1 MGSLVP
7 YLIVAESLS
16 PKRIPKIMPYVE
28 LSRPQNIPAS
38 MIFSAGGTLSV
49 VDEVYRNDVFSTPTG
64 GGECLT
70 SMVVVAGIAVFSTV
84 INGYFDALRGV
95 DDGSKNPIV
104 RGEISYSEVRGYAGK
119 LALMLAVL
127 VGTELNAPPELK
139 WVYGG
144 GIAVTYVYTEYLKP
158 VFLLKNVSVALL
170 TALAP
175 ISGGISKLGSLAEAL
190 QSEHL
195 VGLATASFFG
205 IFHREVL
212 MDILD
217 MEGDKNAGVET
228 FPVLYGVE
236 KSLLFTAGLLS
247 VVLGSGMMFS
257 KTHWLSDAG
266 TIAMMYNVMGLYK
279 KSKGGADVREDC
291 KKAIESSILTFV
303 LVVLSY
309 CF

>member
-1 MGSLVP
+1 MRGLVP
-7 YLIVAESLS
+7 YLILADCLSL
-16 PKRIPKIMPYVE
+16 KRVPKIMPYVE

-64 GGECLT
+64 GGECFT
-70 SMVVVAGIAVFSTV
+70 SMVVVAGITVFSMV

-127 VGTELNAPPELK
+127 VGTEVNAPELK

-144 GIAVTYVYTEYLKP
+144 GIAVTYIYTEYLKP

-212 MDILD
+212 MDIVD
-217 MEGDKNAGVET
+217 MDGDKNAGVET
-228 FPVLYGVE
+228 FPVLYGAE

-257 KTHWLSDAG
+257 KTQWLSDAG

-279 KSKGGADVREDC
+279 RSKGGADVREEC
-291 KKAIESSILTFV
+291 KKAIESSILSFV

>member
-1 MGSLVP
+1 MSVLVP
-7 YLIVAESLS
+7 YLILAECLSL
-16 PKRIPKIMPYVE
+16 KRVPKIMPYVE

-49 VDEVYRNDVFSTPTG
+49 VDEVYRNDVFSTSTG
-64 GGECLT
+64 GGECFT

-84 INGYFDALRGV
+84 INGYFDALREV
-95 DDGSKNPIV
+95 DDGDKNPIV

-119 LALMLAVL
+119 LALILAVM
-127 VGTELNAPPELK
+127 VGTEVYIPELK

-144 GIAVTYVYTEYLKP
+144 GIAVTYFYTEYLKP
-158 VFLLKNVSVALL
+158 VFLLKNASVALL

-175 ISGGISKLGSLAEAL
+175 VSGGISKVGSLAEAL

-212 MDILD
+212 MDIVD
-217 MEGDKNAGVET
+217 MGGDKNAGVKT
-228 FPVLYGVE
+228 FPALYGA
-236 KSLLFTAGLLS
+236 KNSLLFTSGLLS
-247 VVLGSGMMFS
+247 VVLVSGMMFS
-257 KTHWLSDAG
+257 KTQWLSDVG

-279 KSKGGADVREDC
+279 REREGEDVTEGC

-303 LVVLSY
+303 LIVLSY